1 LRFAAKNRANIR
13 YNLGEIACF
22 CREGLHICE
31 KLCILYNVET
41 IQTLA
46 DLDEQALSQCLPQM
60 DSQDLTLAIRQMEP
74 GDQGKILVMIDH
86 ILGADYAE
94 ILRMAVLQD

>member
-1 LRFAAKNRANIR
+1 MALRRGEGAAHSR
-13 YNLGEIACF
+13 EI
-22 CREGLHICE
+22 GYTLS
-31 KLCILYNVET
+31 VET

-60 DSQDLTLAIRQMEP
+60 DSHDLTLAIRQMEH
-74 GDQGKILVMIDH
+74 GDQGKILAKIDH

-94 ILRMAVLQD
+94 ILRMAVLQGQTP